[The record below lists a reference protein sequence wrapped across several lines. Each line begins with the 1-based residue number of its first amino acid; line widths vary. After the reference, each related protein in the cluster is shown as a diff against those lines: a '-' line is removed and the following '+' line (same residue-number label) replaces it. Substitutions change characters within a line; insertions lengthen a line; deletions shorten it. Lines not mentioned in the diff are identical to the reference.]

1 MKVQLIPEPP
11 PEDVHW
17 VAANMRDSDRAE
29 IYATQWTDTPEELAA
44 AVVASGAFRW
54 GAYINGRP
62 VAMIGAAPRWPGS
75 WQAWAFG
82 TNEFPR
88 VALTLTRHARRFMQP
103 ALINAGAR
111 RMDAY
116 ALASHAES
124 NGWLRAL
131 GATPGNVLDSWG
143 KQGETFVCYTWL
155 RNPIAA
161 PAPAVDQ
168 PEKG

>member
-1 MKVQLIPEPP
+1 VTVELIAEPP
-11 PEDVHW
+11 YDDVLF
-17 VAANMRDSDRAE
+17 VAQSMRPSDRAE
-29 IYATQWTDTPEELAA
+29 IFATQWTDTPDELAA
-44 AVVASGAFRW
+44 AVVNSGAFRW
-54 GAYINGRP
+54 GAYIDGVP

-88 VALTLTRHARRFMQP
+88 VARTLTRHARRFMQP

-116 ALASHAES
+116 ALASHAQS
-124 NGWLRAL
+124 NLWLRAL
-131 GATPGNVLDSWG
+131 GATPGNVLENWG
-143 KQGETFVCYTWL
+143 KQGETFVCFTWL
-155 RNPIAA
+155 RKDNAA
-161 PAPAVDQ
+161 PATAVDQ